1 MDLVDNPEDPVDLVD
16 NPEDPVDQEDREDNL
31 VVLVV
36 LVDLADFQ
44 GVRAEEVDLGALV
57 VDQQVLLED
66 QEAEVDQV
74 L

>member
-1 MDLVDNPEDPVDLVD
+1 MDLADNPEDPVDLVD

-31 VVLVV
+31 VVLV
-36 LVDLADFQ
+36 DLADFQ

-57 VDQQVLLED
+57 VEQQVLLED

>member
-1 MDLVDNPEDPVDLVD
+1 MDLADNPVDLVD
-16 NPEDPVDQEDREDNL
+16 NPEDPVDQEDREDS
-31 VVLVV
+31 LVV

-57 VDQQVLLED
+57 VEQQVLLED

>member
-1 MDLVDNPEDPVDLVD
+1 MDLADNPVDLVD
-16 NPEDPVDQEDREDNL
+16 NPEDPVDQEDREDS
-31 VVLVV
+31 LVV

-57 VDQQVLLED
+57 VEQQVLLEY
-66 QEAEVDQV
+66 QEVEVDQV